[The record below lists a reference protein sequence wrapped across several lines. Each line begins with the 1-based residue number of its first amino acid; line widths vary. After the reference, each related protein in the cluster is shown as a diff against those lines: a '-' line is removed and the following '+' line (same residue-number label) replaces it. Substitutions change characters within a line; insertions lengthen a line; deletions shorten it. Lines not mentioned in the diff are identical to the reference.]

1 MLTSSSAPVSAP
13 AASASSGGHHLALGS
28 HSGKQDKNSNDNA
41 TSRKGRGGGPQLD
54 AVPSFISLV
63 PFHTRPT
70 IKRIPDGLAG
80 GPLRCQRRPRRRR
93 RRRRRPGRS
102 GGSGGS
108 LVKANLVLI
117 QSIWRRE
124 RNNLNAARAE
134 RGGRGRAV
142 APQLRLDPLPE
153 RINSAS
159 LAPSRWAQ
167 TVIITQELKFY

>member
-28 HSGKQDKNSNDNA
+28 HSGKQDKNSNDRA
-41 TSRKGRGGGPQLD
+41 TSRKGRGRGGGPQLD

-93 RRRRRPGRS
+93 RHRRPGRS

-134 RGGRGRAV
+134 GGKRGRAV

-159 LAPSRWAQ
+159 PAPSR
-167 TVIITQELKFY
+167 

>member
-28 HSGKQDKNSNDNA
+28 HSGKQDKNSNDRA
-41 TSRKGRGGGPQLD
+41 TSRKGRGGPQLD

-93 RRRRRPGRS
+93 RRCRPGRS

-124 RNNLNAARAE
+124 RNNLNAARAK
-134 RGGRGRAV
+134 GGKRGRAV

-159 LAPSRWAQ
+159 LAPSR
-167 TVIITQELKFY
+167 

>member
-28 HSGKQDKNSNDNA
+28 HSGKQDKNSNDRA
-41 TSRKGRGGGPQLD
+41 TSSKGRGRGEGPQLD

-124 RNNLNAARAE
+124 RNNLNAARAK
-134 RGGRGRAV
+134 GGRRGRAV

-159 LAPSRWAQ
+159 LAPSR
-167 TVIITQELKFY
+167 